1 MSPDL
6 LFVGLAKLLFG
17 LLVGVV
23 GITLAS
29 RLLDRWLGE
38 RGSGPAIREGNLA
51 LAIVRGAGF
60 VGLAILGRNS
70 VLSSFAALDYLQ
82 LSGAGEWGLGGRMV
96 LYGTLH
102 TAVALVAGA
111 CVLGVGVLVFDRLTA
126 GIEERR
132 LVRSGE
138 VARQRERRAGH
149 DPDDQEREDRFEERD
164 AGGRPT
170 DPAQRSSSP
179 GSSP

>member
-138 VARQRERRAGH
+138 VAPAVVLGAILIALALVTAPGLQATLDGLLPLPELPAGVL
-149 DPDDQEREDRFEERD
+149 P
-164 AGGRPT
+164 
-170 DPAQRSSSP
+170 SP
-179 GSSP
+179 N